1 MSDPA
6 HDVVDLIFG
15 RWRSQIL
22 YAGAALGVFDHLT
35 LDNDAPA
42 QGIADAVG
50 ADPVLLYRLLR
61 ALATIGLLTE
71 NEAKAFRLTAAG
83 ALLRADHPQ
92 SLRAMALFEEGPEAY
107 AIWKHL
113 VAIVLDGGQN
123 GFLREFGATVW
134 EHARAN
140 PDYRARFNEAMTS
153 YSMIQTEWVRAA
165 LGGLDLSAIRTLCDI
180 GGGHGHLA
188 CGLLRA
194 YPHLT
199 AVVFDLPDV
208 VAETDQLWAPK
219 LGMTDRCRYVGGD
232 MFQLVPSADAYVLK
246 MILHDWNDEECVDIL
261 SNIRRASPATG
272 QLFIAEF
279 VVPGPTE
286 PHFAKL
292 FDIHMMCGN
301 SGRERTPSEYA
312 NLLAAAGWRYTGTR
326 HPSEGLMSVVVGVP
340 A

>member
-1 MSDPA
+1 
-6 HDVVDLIFG
+6 
-15 RWRSQIL
+15 
-22 YAGAALGVFDHLT
+22 
-35 LDNDAPA
+35 
-42 QGIADAVG
+42 
-50 ADPVLLYRLLR
+50 
-61 ALATIGLLTE
+61 
-71 NEAKAFRLTAAG
+71 
-83 ALLRADHPQ
+83 
-92 SLRAMALFEEGPEAY
+92 MALFEEGPEHY
-107 AIWKHL
+107 AIWKYL
-113 VAIVLDGGQN
+113 VAIVRDGRQN
-123 GFLREFGATVW
+123 GFMREFGVTVW
-134 EHARAN
+134 ERARAN

-165 LGGLDLSAIRTLCDI
+165 LSGLDLSAIHTLCDI

-219 LGMTDRCRYVGGD
+219 LGVTDRCRYVGGD
-232 MFQLVPSADAYVLK
+232 MFQVVPSADAYVLK

-279 VVPGPTE
+279 VVPGPSE

-301 SGRERTPSEYA
+301 SGRERTAPEYA

-326 HPSEGLMSVVVGVP
+326 HPSEGLMSVVVGIP